1 MQTSTIHP
9 RICQRSVLRY
19 LSQYMRFLCI
29 AGAAGLLAGLE
40 QTPARAEAAEYIQ
53 LFDGQ
58 SLANWEGDAPYWSVR
73 DGAILGQITPETRID
88 KNRFLVYQGDV
99 PADFE
104 FIAEFRVSADGN
116 SGVNYRSEVV
126 DGIDFHA
133 LRGYQCDIDG
143 RNRYTGSNYEERRR
157 TTLASIGESVVV
169 PNVDGADTLAHVAQ
183 NRWTASVA
191 QGGLK
196 SPADLR
202 ANVKQGT
209 WNEVRVVAVGNRLRH
224 YINGELTSEVVDND
238 LANRRRD
245 GKLGIQVHVGPPMTI
260 EYRNLRLRALSD
272 VAEE

>member
-1 MQTSTIHP
+1 MQTSTI
-9 RICQRSVLRY
+9 RTRFFQRSVLRY
-19 LSQYMRFLCI
+19 LSQHVRFLCI